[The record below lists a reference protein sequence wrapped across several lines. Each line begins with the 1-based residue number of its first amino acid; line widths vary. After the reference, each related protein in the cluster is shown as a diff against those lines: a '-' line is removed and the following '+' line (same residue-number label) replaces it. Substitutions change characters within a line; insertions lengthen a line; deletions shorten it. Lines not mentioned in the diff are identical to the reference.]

1 MTCLTKEKDKEDR
14 AVFFRN
20 TDGAAQG
27 AADRVFRSMMWMHAV
42 RSMTCASTAGVHPVI
57 VIVHLSNV
65 SALK

>member
-27 AADRVFRSMMWMHAV
+27 AADRVCRSTMWMHAV
-42 RSMTCASTAGVHPVI
+42 RSTTCASTAGVHPVI
-57 VIVHLSNV
+57 VIALLLNA
-65 SALK
+65 SAQK